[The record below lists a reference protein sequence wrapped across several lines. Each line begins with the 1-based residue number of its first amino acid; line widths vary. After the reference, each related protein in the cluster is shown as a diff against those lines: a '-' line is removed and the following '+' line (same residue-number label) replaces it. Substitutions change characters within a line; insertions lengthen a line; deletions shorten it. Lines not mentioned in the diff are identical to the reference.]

1 MKYIL
6 RFRFLLRTSDSC
18 FEYKS
23 FISAGAWKIKEI
35 NKQIDSQWSTQNKM
49 HSVTNYK
56 TLNKNSSGTITSF
69 QLQLKTKCN
78 MNEPVELSDRG
89 HTVRSES
96 VWGLL
101 MQINCEPWTTSV
113 MCPFV
118 ALVIALRI
126 RQHRDNLLPSVMWAV
141 AISQACFS
149 TGRVSQ
155 HTFSQNII

>member
-18 FEYKS
+18 FEYES

-69 QLQLKTKCN
+69 QLKLKTKCN
-78 MNEPVELSDRG
+78 MNEPVELTDGG

-96 VWGLL
+96 VWGPL
-101 MQINCEPWTTSV
+101 MQINCEQASCVHLLHWLLHCVYDSIETTCSRV
-113 MCPFV
+113 SCGLLLYHKL
-118 ALVIALRI
+118 ALVQDVYHNTPSLRI
-126 RQHRDNLLPSVMWAV
+126 
-141 AISQACFS
+141 
-149 TGRVSQ
+149 
-155 HTFSQNII
+155 